1 MLLTISLQNRG
12 QRDTDR
18 RIRIRRSVPTPRRR
32 RLLLKS
38 MGHTG
43 SGALRILAE
52 AITDRNR
59 TGIPGTPGRDG
70 IGLLFMA
77 FPLERSSDGS
87 SSCSYCLC
95 FSGCFCSFDN
105 NDDEMKAADMHSVR
119 IGSFLR
125 KKKNKDGL
133 FGKKDMYYR

>member
-1 MLLTISLQNRG
+1 M
-12 QRDTDR
+12 
-18 RIRIRRSVPTPRRR
+18 
-32 RLLLKS
+32 KS

-59 TGIPGTPGRDG
+59 TGIPGTLGQDG
-70 IGLLFMA
+70 TGLLFMA

-87 SSCSYCLC
+87 ISYSYCLC
-95 FSGCFCSFDN
+95 FLGCFCSFDN

-119 IGSFLR
+119 ISSFLQ
-125 KKKNKDGL
+125 KKRNRVEL
-133 FGKKDMYYR
+133 FCKPEV